1 MNEPEHITDQR
12 RTKPVKDGPGDQ
24 RSRIEI
30 RILRIGLAISVPILT
45 ILLTVNPSDLRKN
58 VDAYRIP
65 VIIGL
70 AAVVVAMIAGRL
82 FTQWQTHSRRDSEL
96 RQELESVEDQRR
108 RLEIE
113 NVRLATLGGQAQPG
127 PIIHHF
133 HAKRERTQIIFDALS
148 AATDTIDVVGVANE
162 MVTIDV
168 DEGFFTP
175 FFDRGGRMRVLFLDP
190 ESEAVKRREVQEK
203 WPPGHLSIKAAA
215 NIARL
220 KLYSNAEG
228 KLQVRLY
235 DHMPTVNMLLID
247 RRWALVHHYGW
258 SAHGTETPTIE
269 VDDRVSESAV
279 PDDDTLKRAAQIRSE
294 ILKYYISEYNGL
306 WALGKPYELF

>member
-1 MNEPEHITDQR
+1 MNEPEKATEAHGANQ
-12 RTKPVKDGPGDQ
+12 VKDTQEKQ
-24 RSRIEI
+24 RTRVEI
-30 RILRIGLAISVPILT
+30 RILRIVLAISVPVLT

-70 AAVVVAMIAGRL
+70 AAVVVAMLAGRL
-82 FTQWQTHSRRDSEL
+82 FTEWQGHNRRDREL
-96 RQELESVEDQRR
+96 RRQLESVEEERQH
-108 RLEIE
+108 LALE
-113 NVRLATLGGQAQPG
+113 NVRLATLGGQTQAA

-133 HAKRERTQIIFDALS
+133 HAKRERTQIIFDALA

-168 DEGFFTP
+168 DEGFFTE
-175 FFDRGGRMRVLFLDP
+175 FFDRGGRMRVLFIDP
-190 ESEAVKRREVQEK
+190 EGDAVKQREIQEK

-220 KLYSNAEG
+220 KLYSNAES

-235 DHMPTVNMLLID
+235 DHIPTVNMLLID

-258 SAHGTETPTIE
+258 AAHGTETPTIE
-269 VDDRVSESAV
+269 IDDRVNESAI
-279 PDDDTLKRAAQIRSE
+279 PDDEISKRAAQIRSE
-294 ILKYYISEYNGL
+294 IMKYYNSEYNVL
-306 WALGKPYELF
+306 WSLAKPYELF